1 MNEKN
6 YVVSPHAGQNG
17 QHKKFTINAG
27 ENIEEKEP
35 SSLLVGIKAGNPRRR
50 TEQRFIKN

>member
-35 SSLLVGIKAGNPRRR
+35 SSLLVGIKAGNP
-50 TEQRFIKN
+50 